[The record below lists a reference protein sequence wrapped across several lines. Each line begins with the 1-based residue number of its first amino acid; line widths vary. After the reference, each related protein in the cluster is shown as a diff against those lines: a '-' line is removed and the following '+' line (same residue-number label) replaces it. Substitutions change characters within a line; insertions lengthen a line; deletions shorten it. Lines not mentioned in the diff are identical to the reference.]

1 MTGGITVNVEYNESQ
16 ICGLPELQ
24 CHSSEWRNLNEE
36 RCLGERNDVMKYC
49 ALNMDLDSSSY
60 SASLCNSIYISLG
73 RDVWG

>member
-49 ALNMDLDSSSY
+49 ALNMDLDS
-60 SASLCNSIYISLG
+60 
-73 RDVWG
+73 